1 MPMHPSVERTVS
13 ELEERLGRLE
23 EEHQVLLDH
32 IPGALICVLDTDL
45 RYLHIDGSS
54 DLLGWQRAEIIGK
67 TVDEVLH
74 DRPAAQKAYAVA
86 LTGERQELTYKSLNG
101 ERDFIVQVMPLAN
114 AGAVYGVMS
123 IHQDV
128 TERDETVRRLGELNN
143 EFESAFR
150 YAAIG
155 MSLVGLDGRWLKVNE
170 TLCELVG
177 FPEAELL
184 QQTFQDLTHPDDLEK
199 DLAYAEQLLAGE
211 IDAYQMEKRYIRKDG
226 SVVPVL
232 LSVSLV
238 RDEHGTPVRY
248 VSQVQDRTNDV
259 RRRELERELAERR
272 RAEALNVLAGGVA
285 HDFSNQL
292 VAILGHTSMALGAL
306 PEGSAARRHVE
317 EVESSARR
325 IAELTE
331 KMLAFSG
338 NAWRQLV
345 DVDLGEHALEATEV
359 LRASHGDLNLRVS
372 AAPDVPPVRADLA
385 QLRRI
390 TSSLVDNAVE
400 ALEARDGTVSLSTGA
415 VHLTRATLDS
425 YPVGAEASPGLFAFI
440 EVGDDGC
447 GMSEDVR
454 GRMFEPFFSTKFQG
468 RGLGLAAV
476 EGMIRGH
483 GGALAVHTSPGVGT
497 RVRVLLPAAA

>member
-67 TVDEVLH
+67 TVEEVLH
-74 DRPAAQKAYAVA
+74 DRPAAQEAYAVA

-101 ERDFIVQVMPLAN
+101 ERDFILQVMPLAN

-155 MSLVGLDGRWLKVNE
+155 MSLVGLDGRWLKVNQ

-259 RRRELERELAERR
+259 RGRELERSSR
-272 RAEALNVLAGGVA
+272 
-285 HDFSNQL
+285 
-292 VAILGHTSMALGAL
+292 
-306 PEGSAARRHVE
+306 
-317 EVESSARR
+317 SSA
-325 IAELTE
+325 
-331 KMLAFSG
+331 
-338 NAWRQLV
+338 
-345 DVDLGEHALEATEV
+345 
-359 LRASHGDLNLRVS
+359 
-372 AAPDVPPVRADLA
+372 VPRP
-385 QLRRI
+385 
-390 TSSLVDNAVE
+390 
-400 ALEARDGTVSLSTGA
+400 
-415 VHLTRATLDS
+415 
-425 YPVGAEASPGLFAFI
+425 
-440 EVGDDGC
+440 
-447 GMSEDVR
+447 
-454 GRMFEPFFSTKFQG
+454 
-468 RGLGLAAV
+468 
-476 EGMIRGH
+476 
-483 GGALAVHTSPGVGT
+483 
-497 RVRVLLPAAA
+497 

>member
-1 MPMHPSVERTVS
+1 MPTPPSMERPLS
-13 ELEERLGRLE
+13 ELQEELGRLQ
-23 EEHQVLLDH
+23 EEHQVLLEL
-32 IPGALICVLDTDL
+32 IPGALVCVLDNDL
-45 RYLHIDGSS
+45 RYLHINGSS
-54 DLLGWQRAEIIGK
+54 DLLGWQPAEIVGK
-67 TVDEVLH
+67 TVGEVLR
-74 DRPAAQKAYAVA
+74 DRPAARAAYAA
-86 LTGERQELTYKSLNG
+86 GLTGERQEFTYKSLNG
-101 ERDFIVQVMPLAN
+101 ERDFVVRVMPLSN
-114 AGAVYGVMS
+114 AGEVYGVMS

-128 TERDETVRRLGELNN
+128 TERDETVRRLAELNN

-155 MSLVGLDGRWLKVNE
+155 MSLVGLDGRWLKVNQS
-170 TLCELVG
+170 LCELVG

-184 QQTFQDLTHPDDLEK
+184 EHTFQELTHPADLET
-199 DLAYAEQLLAGE
+199 DLAYAKELLAGE

-238 RDEHGTPVRY
+238 RDENGAPARY
-248 VSQVQDRTNDV
+248 VSQVQDRTNDE
-259 RRRELERELAERR
+259 RRRELERELAEQR

-306 PEGSAARRHVE
+306 PEGSAARLHVE
-317 EVESSARR
+317 EIESSARR
-325 IAELTE
+325 VAELTE

-345 DVDLGEHALEATEV
+345 DVDLGEHALEASEI
-359 LRASHGDLNLRVS
+359 LRTSHGDLNVRVS
-372 AAPDVPPVRADLA
+372 AAPDVPTVRADLA
-385 QLRRI
+385 QLRRV

-400 ALEARDGTVSLSTGA
+400 ALHARDGTVSFSTGV

-447 GMSEDVR
+447 GMTQDVR
-454 GRMFEPFFSTKFQG
+454 GRMFEPFFTTKFQG

-483 GGALAVHTSPGVGT
+483 GGALAVHTAPGVGT